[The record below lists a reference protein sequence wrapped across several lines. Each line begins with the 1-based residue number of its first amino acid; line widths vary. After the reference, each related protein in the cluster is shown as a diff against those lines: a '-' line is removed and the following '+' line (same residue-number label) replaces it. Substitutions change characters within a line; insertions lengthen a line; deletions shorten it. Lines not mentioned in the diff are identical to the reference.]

1 MEATVSYFLML
12 QKYINSNKK
21 TEIKDCPQYLG
32 NVSKDFTI
40 NNMKKKTGLKGFVKF
55 FLLILILLI
64 LMIF

>member
-21 TEIKDCPQYLG
+21 TEIKDCAQYLG

-40 NNMKKKTGLKGFVKF
+40 NMKKKTGLKGFVKF

>member
-21 TEIKDCPQYLG
+21 TEIKDCAQYSG